1 MSTNTSGSSSSAA
14 STSEFASNKTLKPIH
29 LIVLC
34 HGLWGEPKHLRTL
47 ETLLANSFGEQTEIV
62 NATGKR
68 EKGKET
74 AAATTRSTS
83 TKTTKKSKEEIKRE
97 KVQKEE
103 EELDIL
109 HEKLLSKYATIVR
122 DKNAEDHMDVVI
134 LNTSSNQG
142 GKTYDGIDWLGERV
156 VREIK
161 IEQRKLVKEGK
172 QIQRFSMIGYSLG
185 GLVVRFAAGLLE
197 SQSFFTPTGRPPI
210 QARQVI
216 TIATPHIGSPPGSGT
231 FGRLVGFFGSRLLS
245 RTGEQIYGAD
255 QGWQAKGEKEKVG
268 LLEYMSKPNTYFI
281 RALNRFEKVHFYA
294 NAVNDI
300 TVPFRTGCIELW
312 DPFVE
317 QEDGVDV
324 KVLSDA
330 SILTDVQLH
339 EPEKQTFLQT
349 VRTKISKTPGFLNPN
364 RIPMNFPYNYIIF
377 FGLPVLLPFFTIRVV
392 YKLSKDSQRSRIRI
406 EELERKWNEMEY
418 DVEEEDGEEQKERN
432 IDSIE
437 DKTQTRNA
445 TEERTSKLMKNMVMA
460 ITEDNV
466 ESERDLIPNLVT
478 PHKNLTTES
487 SDTILPP
494 WHSPWKHG
502 SLPNSKKQAPLSQAQ
517 RTMVENLNNP
527 DILPKLTKVWTYYP
541 DMNNSH
547 AIIIARSLSIE
558 PHRKGLPIVKHIVDD
573 FLS

>member
-1 MSTNTSGSSSSAA
+1 MT
-14 STSEFASNKTLKPIH
+14 PVH

-47 ETLLANSFGEQTEIV
+47 ETLLANSFGEQTTIV
-62 NATGKR
+62 NATAKQ
-68 EKGKET
+68 EK
-74 AAATTRSTS
+74 
-83 TKTTKKSKEEIKRE
+83 TKNRNESESSIDKNKKKSKEQIKKE
-97 KVQKEE
+97 KAQKGE
-103 EELDIL
+103 EELDKL
-109 HEKLLSKYATIVR
+109 HESLLSKHASKIR
-122 DKNAEDHMDVVI
+122 DQNAEDHMNVVI

-161 IEQRKLVKEGK
+161 IEQRKLLKEGK
-172 QIQRFSMIGYSLG
+172 QIQRFSMVGYSLG

-197 SQSFFTPTGRPPI
+197 SQSFFTPAGRPPI

-231 FGRLVGFFGSRLLS
+231 FGRLIGFFGARLLS
-245 RTGEQIYGAD
+245 RTGEQIYGVD
-255 QGWQAKGEKEKVG
+255 QGWQVEGEEGKVG
-268 LLEYMSKPNTYFI
+268 LLEYMSKPDTYFI

-294 NAVNDI
+294 NAVNDV

-324 KVLSDA
+324 KLLSNA
-330 SILTDVQLH
+330 AILTDVQLH
-339 EPEKQTFLQT
+339 EPEKQTFLQN
-349 VRTKISKTPGFLNPN
+349 VRTKVSKTPGYLNPN

-377 FGLPVLLPFFTIRVV
+377 FGLPVLLPVFLVRVV
-392 YKLSKDSQRSRIRI
+392 YKLSKDSKKSRLRI
-406 EELERKWNEMEY
+406 EELERKWNELEL
-418 DVEEEDGEEQKERN
+418 EEDDNEEQNQKYIESLE
-432 IDSIE
+432 DS
-437 DKTQTRNA
+437 KQARTA
-445 TEERTSKLMKNMVMA
+445 TEERTSRLMKNMVMA
-460 ITEDNV
+460 VAEDNV
-466 ESERDLIPNLVT
+466 ESERDLIPGLAT
-478 PHKNLTTES
+478 PHEHVTTEPS
-487 SDTILPP
+487 QTTRPP

-502 SLPNSKKQAPLSQAQ
+502 ELPKSKKQAPLSPAQ
-517 RTMVENLNNP
+517 RTMVANLNNP
-527 DILPKLTKVWTYYP
+527 DILPRLTKVWTYYP

-547 AIIIARSLSIE
+547 AIIIARSLTIE

>member
-1 MSTNTSGSSSSAA
+1 MTINNTSGASSSAA
-14 STSEFASNKTLKPIH
+14 STSDTATPVH

-47 ETLLANSFGEQTEIV
+47 ETLLANSFGEQTTIV
-62 NATGKR
+62 DASRKR
-68 EKGKET
+68 ERVAKET
-74 AAATTRSTS
+74 R
-83 TKTTKKSKEEIKRE
+83 TKSENDGKKKKKSKEEIKKE
-97 KVQKEE
+97 KAQKEE
-103 EELDIL
+103 EELDKL
-109 HEKLLSKYATIVR
+109 HEKLLSKHASTVR
-122 DKNAEDHMDVVI
+122 DKNAKDHMEVVI

-161 IEQRKLVKEGK
+161 IEQKKLAKQGK
-172 QIQRFSMIGYSLG
+172 RIQRFSMVGYSLG
-185 GLVVRFAAGLLE
+185 GLVVRFALGLLE
-197 SQSFFTPTGRPPI
+197 SQSFFTPTGRTPI
-210 QARQVI
+210 QTRQVI

-255 QGWQAKGEKEKVG
+255 QEWQIEGEEGKIG

-294 NAVNDI
+294 NAVNDM

-317 QEDGVDV
+317 QEDGVNV
-324 KVLSDA
+324 KLLSDA
-330 SILTDVQLH
+330 AILTDVQIH
-339 EPEKQTFLQT
+339 QPEKQTFIQNLRAK
-349 VRTKISKTPGFLNPN
+349 VSKTPGLFNPN
-364 RIPMNFPYNYIIF
+364 RIPVNFPYNYIIF
-377 FGLPVLLPFFTIRVV
+377 LGLPVLLPFFTVRIV
-392 YKLSKDSQRSRIRI
+392 YKLSKDSQKSRLRI
-406 EELERKWNEMEY
+406 EELERKWNELEFEEE
-418 DVEEEDGEEQKERN
+418 EEEDNEEQKQK
-432 IDSIE
+432 SIE
-437 DKTQTRNA
+437 SIERTNQSRNA
-445 TEERTSKLMKNMVMA
+445 TEERTSRLMKNMVMA

-466 ESERDLIPNLVT
+466 ESDKDLIPGLSKTNE
-478 PHKNLTTES
+478 NITTES
-487 SDTILPP
+487 NNITRPP

-502 SLPNSKKQAPLSQAQ
+502 ELPKSKKQAPLSSAQ
-517 RTMVENLNNP
+517 HNMVQNLNNP